1 MGTQE
6 SSASD
11 DQPEAADP
19 QAPQPTAPEPAAPT
33 APKPEPTATGA
44 QETHAADTHAETHA
58 GEVHEADQDQPKQH
72 DEADEEPVAHFDGP
86 HQPKPQRYST
96 GRGQVPPTRPLD
108 PILPYIA
115 PPVPR
120 RRRSDWPVLVFALI
134 VSGLVMAGCCI
145 AGFALYSGYGN

>member
-11 DQPEAADP
+11 DQPEAVDP
-19 QAPQPTAPEPAAPT
+19 QASQPTAPEPDAPPAPEGEQT
-33 APKPEPTATGA
+33 APEQTAPEQTAPEQTDA
-44 QETHAADTHAETHA
+44 EESHAAD
-58 GEVHEADQDQPKQH
+58 DDQPKQH
-72 DEADEEPVAHFDGP
+72 LGADEEPVAHFEGP

-96 GRGQVPPTRPLD
+96 GRGQVPPAHPLD

-115 PPVPR
+115 PPVRR
-120 RRRSDWPVLVFALI
+120 RRRSDWPVLLLALI

-145 AGFALYSGYGN
+145 AGFALYSGYGK